1 MHTLLGFAPTM
12 QVPASVRSG
21 PLTQSEGCQVHINSF
36 FRALNEEI
44 MAFVELFVLNFF
56 SVHFYSFLKK

>member
-44 MAFVELFVLNFF
+44 MFLFEFGVLSFF
-56 SVHFYSFLKK
+56 LSTFTAS